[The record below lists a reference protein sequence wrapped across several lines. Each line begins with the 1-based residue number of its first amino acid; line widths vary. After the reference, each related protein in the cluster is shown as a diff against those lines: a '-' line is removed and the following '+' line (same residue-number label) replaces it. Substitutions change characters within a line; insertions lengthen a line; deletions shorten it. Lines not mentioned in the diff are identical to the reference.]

1 MTPTKYTTK
10 KQAIILTVKTGGL
23 PACTYDKFVGK
34 PIQAPPQIYSAFHFL
49 RNAITPIQANIASP
63 AANGR

>member
-1 MTPTKYTTK
+1 MCSVDFDY
-10 KQAIILTVKTGGL
+10 QILKLTSQFYNDY
-23 PACTYDKFVGK
+23 PNKFVGK